1 MKKLQSLLL
10 GTALAALA
18 SCAGQTYRVDVGAMF
33 AKASGDLTLQNSLGS
48 LQLFQNKNDLDKDL
62 GVGDIEPSPYLRL
75 QADQE
80 KHRLRA
86 HGFGIDATGSGTL
99 AGDYGNLVGGSQVT
113 TSLRFLAAGL
123 TYSYEIARDE
133 HYRVGVGA
141 AFNWYSLDVA
151 ARSTVGRESVETDVL
166 VPMPYLEAE
175 GFLGPLTAGANFAFM
190 SADLGDAN
198 GQYIDLETYLRW
210 QASDQ
215 LDVMVGYRYLVMDP
229 AGRASDR
236 DFDADVEIQG
246 FFVGGGVRF

>member
-1 MKKLQSLLL
+1 MKKLHSLLL
-10 GTALAALA
+10 AATSLAFTA
-18 SCAGQTYRVDVGAMF
+18 CVGQTYRVDVGAMF
-33 AKASGDLTLQNSLGS
+33 AKASGNVTLQNSAGN
-48 LQLFQNKNDLDKDL
+48 LQLFQEKNFLDNDL

-80 KHRLRA
+80 QHRLRA
-86 HGFGIDATGSGTL
+86 HGFGVDATGSGTL
-99 AGDYGNLVGGSQVT
+99 AGDYGDLAGGSQVT

-133 HYRVGVGA
+133 NYRVGVGA
-141 AFNWYSLDVA
+141 ALNWYSLDVS
-151 ARSTVGRESVETDVL
+151 ARSSVGRESVQTDVL
-166 VPMPYLEAE
+166 VPMPYLEVE
-175 GFLGPLTAGANFAFM
+175 GFLGPLTAGANLGLM

-198 GQYIDLETYLRW
+198 GRYIDLETYVRW
-210 QASDQ
+210 QAVEQ

-229 AGRASDR
+229 AGRASSR